1 MLAAV
6 IAAGWAAPAVAQVRV
21 TEAGCGGLDSEELA
35 VLTGLELHSVRSGR
49 DVTRPLFVALECQGD
64 LLRIRIVDPALLPL
78 ARIYERQWTASP
90 PHDPGRLRDLALL
103 IAEQFL
109 GLWQQQP
116 GAAQDRA
123 PVTPP
128 VIQAAPIAAAAP
140 PRPAWSLGLYGLAA
154 ARDLAHPALSRGIEL
169 RGGVGDRRAL
179 VVALG
184 WNRTEAARTRGTV
197 DADLVTAAA
206 GAAAATARTA
216 GGFSLG
222 AHALL
227 FGAFVRMSGTA
238 AAASVAGTSTHGF
251 GGGARLGAGPRLG
264 WGRMRLALE
273 VEAGYLAPSFVGRV
287 SGESDVSV
295 GGPWVGGAL
304 GVEID

>member
-6 IAAGWAAPAVAQVRV
+6 LAAGWAAPAAAQVRV
-21 TEAGCGGLDSEELA
+21 TEAGCGDLDAEELA

-90 PHDPGRLRDLALL
+90 PRDPGRLRDLALL

-109 GLWQQQP
+109 GLWQQQSGLASAP
-116 GAAQDRA
+116 GAG
-123 PVTPP
+123 PP
-128 VIQAAPIAAAAP
+128 TVAQAAIAPGVP
-140 PRPAWSLGLYGLAA
+140 PGPAWSLGLYGLAA
-154 ARDLAHPALSRGIEL
+154 ARDLAHPLLSRGLEL
-169 RGGVGDRRAL
+169 RGAAGGRRAL
-179 VVALG
+179 VAALG
-184 WNRTEAARTRGTV
+184 WSRTEAARARGTV

-206 GAAAATARTA
+206 GVGAATRAA
-216 GGFSLG
+216 GAFSLA

-227 FGAFVRMSGTA
+227 FGAFVSMSGTA
-238 AAASVAGTSTHGF
+238 AGASVAGASTHGF
-251 GGGARLGAGPRLG
+251 GGGARVGAGPRLD
-264 WGRMRLALE
+264 WGRLRLALE